1 MLDNRNNSNNG
12 NGGFSQVFSKGPY
25 DNNPDKYKQTKGFL
39 RNSSSGP
46 KTLILAILSLLGL
59 IISIVDFKNHRKQ

>member
-1 MLDNRNNSNNG
+1 MSDNKNNNG
-12 NGGFSQVFSKGPY
+12 SGNNGLGQIFSKGPY

-46 KTLILAILSLLGL
+46 KTLILAIFSLLGL
-59 IISIVDFKNHRKQ
+59 IISIIDFKNHGR